1 MKQQKKRP
9 VDRYAVQ
16 YWVLAV
22 VLVLTGAAAPVGF
35 CMISLWL
42 MGQGVG
48 RAETGEGEREPVGA
62 RTNLG
67 HGTGPAAALNALTK
81 RGRVEAAVGGAFLLL
96 ALVSA
101 GMEARTT
108 APLVGFDPALLYGQV
123 LIPLCVGGIALGCLL
138 AGLVRLRQVGRFR
151 RCLKTLGR
159 TPEVAVTD
167 LARAAALSPRQTR
180 RALEEML
187 ALGIL
192 PRGQLDRETDRL
204 VLAGGR
210 GGA

>member
-35 CMISLWL
+35 CMISLRL
-42 MGQGVG
+42 MGRGVG
-48 RAETGEGEREPVGA
+48 REREPVGA

-81 RGRVEAAVGGAFLLL
+81 RGRVEAAVGGVFLLL

-101 GMEARTT
+101 GMEARTM

-159 TPEVAVTD
+159 TPEVAVAD
-167 LARAAALSPRQTR
+167 LARVAALSPRQTR

-210 GGA
+210 GGV